1 MAEDVHVDIRQLEA
15 FQKNLEDASRHI
27 REIEAQCAKGAAGRM
42 LRSAAALTPTKT
54 GYLRRGWRIRVL
66 RPANPAVV
74 RVENPVKYASYVEY
88 GHRQTP
94 GRYVPAIGKRLV
106 NGWVDGRLMLT
117 KAAAQVEKD
126 LPKIIDQ
133 EITNYL
139 KTEVFK

>member
-42 LRSAAALTPTKT
+42 LRSASALTPTKT

-66 RPANPAVV
+66 RPSNPAVV